1 MTAINRCS
9 NTGNKI
15 RAGLESLGCL
25 MGAPQLEQ
33 LETYV
38 DLLIKW
44 NKTYNLTAIKTP
56 DDILPLHL
64 FDSLAVAPYL
74 KGNHFLDVGS
84 GGGLPGIPLAILQP
98 DRKFTLLDTV
108 GKKTRFMQQAV
119 IELKLPNVSVVQ
131 ARVESWSPE
140 KPFDAIISRAFSS
153 VHDFVTLTAKHLQ
166 PQGSLYA
173 MKGRYPKDELM
184 TLPQG
189 YCVAAEHKLDV
200 PQLDAERYL
209 IEITSE
215 PRF

>member
-1 MTAINRCS
+1 MNTVNRC
-9 NTGNKI
+9 NKI
-15 RAGLESLGCL
+15 KTGIESLGCL
-25 MGAPQLEQ
+25 MDAPQLEQ

-44 NKTYNLTAIKTP
+44 NKTYNLTAIRAH

-64 FDSLAVAPYL
+64 FDSLAVGPYV
-74 KGNHFLDVGS
+74 KGGHVLDVGS

-108 GKKTRFMQQAV
+108 GKKTRFMQQVV

-140 KPFDAIISRAFSS
+140 KQFDAIISRAFAS
-153 VHDFVTLTAKHLQ
+153 VQDFVTLTAKHLL
-166 PQGSLYA
+166 PQGSFYA
-173 MKGRYPKDELM
+173 MKGRYPKEELLA
-184 TLPQG
+184 LPQG
-189 YCVAAEHKLDV
+189 YGVVAEHKLEI